1 MNNKLLFLIELIFSI
16 NGING
21 IKMTEKEILNLN
33 LTQYNNANVKCPEF
47 GFTFYCIDDNNC
59 QSDNYNSTFLEFI
72 DNNGNIR
79 KYMKND
85 ENCTEDSDCL
95 SNKCLLN
102 TCKPGNNSSFTECSD
117 NYIYTSDSDDSQ
129 QGYQKIKC
137 RKING
142 SQCNGR
148 NQVDECAG
156 HCNNLSYCESHHK
169 RHDYIITIET
179 TNKTSSTTLIEK
191 STSTNLQPKYFVLI
205 GYGLYKYQITPEY
218 KTIFERKVRKLRNLN
233 DMKRTITNNK
243 ISISRNNL
251 LNDAFDSIMNLSII
265 ELKRTLRISYIGEE
279 GTDAGGI
286 NEINVN
292 DWKDNTVYE
301 GYTLYDPTI
310 TYFWMF
316 VNELSKEE
324 KSLLLI
330 FATGTSQIP
339 ATGFKDLQGNGEIE
353 CFKIKRVGNEKDLP
367 VSHTCFNR
375 IDLPPYSS
383 YTMLKQKMMKAT
395 TEGITGF
402 QLS

>member
-1 MNNKLLFLIELIFSI
+1 
-16 NGING
+16 
-21 IKMTEKEILNLN
+21 
-33 LTQYNNANVKCPEF
+33 
-47 GFTFYCIDDNNC
+47 
-59 QSDNYNSTFLEFI
+59 
-72 DNNGNIR
+72 
-79 KYMKND
+79 MKND

-205 GYGLYKYQITPEY
+205 GYGLFASLIAFSIILCCYLCYLYIWCDNYDRRNNNTSQNNTRYNNNNNNNNNINDNLDEIEKDISELPEVYINICTEDEKEMLRYKYQITPEY

-279 GTDAGGI
+279 GTDAGGLLR
-286 NEINVN
+286 
-292 DWKDNTVYE
+292 DFFYQ
-301 GYTLYDPTI
+301 
-310 TYFWMF
+310 
-316 VNELSKEE
+316 LSKEIGNPNYLLFKYHNKNSYE
-324 KSLLLI
+324 LEINPKSDMADPQYMRYFFFL
-330 FATGTSQIP
+330 FY
-339 ATGFKDLQGNGEIE
+339 N
-353 CFKIKRVGNEKDLP
+353 IKFLNLKV
-367 VSHTCFNR
+367 FNCR
-375 IDLPPYSS
+375 Y
-383 YTMLKQKMMKAT
+383 K
-395 TEGITGF
+395 
-402 QLS
+402 